1 MDNTQIV
8 TIDEVE
14 YKFDDLPYEVKHI
27 LSQIQFTRDEAYKA
41 ELEKQRAYM
50 MQRGY
55 VSELGDA
62 MSRWKDEAAND

>member
-41 ELEKQRAYM
+41 ELEKQRADM